1 MRKQY
6 NISVY
11 ARQAFG
17 LVLMSIL
24 FFACQEE
31 EIIGKTDVK
40 EGVPVKV
47 NLNISV
53 PEMQTILTRGLR
65 EEEEFQINDLYL
77 LIFDAKGNRKEGT
90 HYYSSEELT
99 NSNNGSSNSNGTQ
112 SNPTVGKLTGV
123 MTTSGLSYIFAAA
136 NTNSNQLNGGVNIK
150 QQLDKVENLE
160 DFKKVTATL
169 NSKTSAAQ
177 VDRTQAAL
185 VMCGA
190 YTSSTPDDTNVE
202 EGQCVIPDKAD
213 VLDGKIVLGRLDSHI
228 TFNISW
234 GGEQS
239 KVISF
244 ELTGWRVCNVPVKS
258 YLLANEKD
266 AVEKENDSDYSNT
279 ILENKVTVDE
289 TGKSCSFDF
298 YMLENRKKEKE
309 FEGQKLTTYAD
320 REAEVKEAD
329 GGNSG
334 IYKYVEPHATFV
346 EIKANMV
353 LESNKA
359 GGSGQKIASVTYT
372 IHLGGGFDDPHNF
385 SSKRNKKYTYNVQ
398 VNDTENIR
406 VEVQDPKEEV
416 RPGVEGDVVDTEAK
430 VYSLDAHYGCFII
443 GFSKKEAENLKFVVE
458 TPFTSITS
466 DATADKREGEDY
478 KWIRFARCDNAST
491 LAEYPAYGVGLID
504 LFGLSADILK
514 QETTDEDEKNYYT
527 AFVDEYYY
535 NEPPKGQEWDKP
547 YWKHFV
553 NKENRE
559 VIFTLSPAYSA
570 DKESS
575 YTDAQYLITQRSI
588 QTYYSS
594 KSFNEGQT
602 ALGME
607 HINETGAPGKSAP
620 TGIAFDPSNGFYNV
634 YKYINKE
641 GKQNYLWE
649 THVDVTQPDAAGYS
663 FTLTKEDNGWS
674 DCLTR
679 NRDENGDGKI
689 DAEELKWYLPARD
702 QLLGM
707 VLGAESLATPLFDAD
722 AYPIGSG
729 ITSAAAKYHFLLSN
743 DSKLWAQEGTSVSER
758 GDPNGSNYPQQ
769 LRCVRNLNLDMNKDN
784 AGDVDAKV
792 GNAFEYNESTRV
804 FRMTQLDEK
813 NIRGKLSSGELGLH
827 DNFSNTNKPY
837 KAFQM
842 AKEFHAAE
850 EGSGKWMKFVDIGNL
865 HRSKCSSYSEN
876 ADGSDKGKWRT
887 PNQREFMIMYTQ
899 NVNFVHYTNKS
910 DKKMYRA
917 YSRTEWK
924 YKRDRHFGYNKDNEG
939 NDLLFL
945 DNASQTYNIS
955 LRCVRDVDVDTNG
968 NIIEDN

>member
-17 LVLMSIL
+17 LVLLSIL

-31 EIIGKTDVK
+31 EIIEKTDVK

-77 LIFDAKGNRKEGT
+77 LIFDAEGNRKEGT

-112 SNPTVGKLTGV
+112 SNPTVGILTDV

-150 QQLDKVENLE
+150 QQLDKVETLE

-190 YTSSTPDDTNVE
+190 YTPSTPDDTNVE

-213 VLDGKIVLGRLDSHI
+213 VLDGKIVFGRLDSHI

-258 YLLANEKD
+258 YLLANKED
-266 AVEKENDSDYSNT
+266 AVGKENDSDYSNT

-289 TGKSCSFDF
+289 VGKSCSFDF

-406 VEVQDPKEEV
+406 VEVQDGEEE

-430 VYSLDAHYGCFII
+430 VFSLDAHYSCFII
-443 GFSKKEAENLKFVVE
+443 GFSKKEAEDLKFVVK
-458 TPFTSITS
+458 TPFASITS
-466 DATADKREGEDY
+466 DATAEVREGEDY
-478 KWIRFARCDNAST
+478 KWIRFARSADAST
-491 LAEYPAYGVGLID
+491 LAKYPKNGEGLID
-504 LFGLSADILK
+504 LFGLSADILD
-514 QETTDEDEKNYYT
+514 QDTTDEDEKIYYT

-575 YTDAQYLITQRSI
+575 YTDAQYLISQRSI
-588 QTYYSS
+588 QTYYCSTNL
-594 KSFNEGQT
+594 NEKET

-607 HINETGAPGKSAP
+607 HINETGAPGTFAP
-620 TGIAFDPSNGFYNV
+620 TGITFNPSNGFYNV

-641 GKQNYLWE
+641 GTKNNFWE
-649 THVDVTQPDAAGYS
+649 THVDVTLPDAAGYS
-663 FTLTKEDNGWS
+663 FTLTKKDNGWS

-722 AYPIGSG
+722 AHPTG
-729 ITSAAAKYHFLLSN
+729 IISADVQYHFLLSN
-743 DSKLWAQEGTSVSER
+743 DAKLWAQEGTSVGARNAKDS
-758 GDPNGSNYPQQ
+758 GGYPQQ
-769 LRCVRNLNLDMNKDN
+769 LRCVRNLNLDMNEGN
-784 AGDVDAKV
+784 AGDVNAKV
-792 GNAFEYNESTRV
+792 ANAFEYDESTRV
-804 FRMTQLDEK
+804 FRMAQLDEK

-842 AKEFHAAE
+842 AREFHTAE
-850 EGSGKWMKFVDIGNL
+850 ESNGKWKEFVDIGNL

-899 NVNFVHYTNKS
+899 NKDFVRYTNS
-910 DKKMYRA
+910 DGIMFRA

-924 YKRDRHFGYNKDNEG
+924 YNPNRHFGFNEG
-939 NDLLFL
+939 ILFL
-945 DNASQTYNIS
+945 DNSSAKYNIS
-955 LRCVRDVDVDTNG
+955 LRCVHDVDVDTNG

>member
-17 LVLMSIL
+17 LVLLSIL

-31 EIIGKTDVK
+31 EIIEKTDVK

-77 LIFDAKGNRKEGT
+77 LIFDAEGNRKEGT

-112 SNPTVGKLTGV
+112 SNPTVGILTDV

-150 QQLDKVENLE
+150 QQLDNVETLE

-190 YTSSTPDDTNVE
+190 YTPSTPDGTNVE

-213 VLDGKIVLGRLDSHI
+213 VLDGKIVLERLDSHI
-228 TFNISW
+228 IFRISW

-258 YLLANEKD
+258 YLLAKEED
-266 AVEKENDSDYSNT
+266 AVGKDNESDYSNT

-289 TGKSCSFDF
+289 AGKSCSFDF

-309 FEGQKLTTYAD
+309 FKGQKLTTYAD

-329 GGNSG
+329 GRNSG
-334 IYKYVEPHATFV
+334 TYKYVEPHATFV

-353 LESNKA
+353 LESNKVS
-359 GGSGQKIASVTYT
+359 GSGQKIANVTYT

-385 SSKRNKKYTYNVQ
+385 SSKRNKKCTYNVQ

-406 VEVQDPKEEV
+406 VEVQDGEEE
-416 RPGVEGDVVDTEAK
+416 RPGVEGDVVDTEAE
-430 VYSLDAHYGCFII
+430 VFSLDAHYSCFII
-443 GFSKKEAENLKFVVE
+443 GFSKKEAEDLKFVVK
-458 TPFTSITS
+458 TPFASITS
-466 DATADKREGEDY
+466 DATAEDCEGEDY
-478 KWIRFARCDNAST
+478 KWIRFARSADAST
-491 LAEYPAYGVGLID
+491 LAKYPKNGEGLID
-504 LFGLSADILK
+504 LFGLSADILD
-514 QETTDEDEKNYYT
+514 QGTTDEDEKIYYT

-575 YTDAQYLITQRSI
+575 YTDAQYLISQRSI
-588 QTYYSS
+588 QTYYCSTNL
-594 KSFNEGQT
+594 NEKET

-607 HINETGAPGKSAP
+607 HINETGAPGTFAP
-620 TGIAFDPSNGFYNV
+620 TGITFNPSNGFYNV

-641 GKQNYLWE
+641 GTKNNFWE
-649 THVDVTQPDAAGYS
+649 THVDVTLPDAAGYS
-663 FTLTKEDNGWS
+663 FTLTKKDNGWS

-722 AYPIGSG
+722 AHPEHIE
-729 ITSAAAKYHFLLSN
+729 SADPRYHFLLSN
-743 DSKLWAQEGTSVSER
+743 DSKLWAQEGTSVGARNAKDS
-758 GDPNGSNYPQQ
+758 GGYPQQ
-769 LRCVRNLNLDMNKDN
+769 LRCVRNLNLDMNEGN
-784 AGDVDAKV
+784 AGDVNAKV
-792 GNAFEYNESTRV
+792 ANAFEYDESTRV
-804 FRMTQLDEK
+804 FRMAQLDEK

-842 AKEFHAAE
+842 AREFHTAE
-850 EGSGKWMKFVDIGNL
+850 ESNGKWKEFVDIGNL

-899 NVNFVHYTNKS
+899 NKDFVRYTNS
-910 DKKMYRA
+910 DGTMFRA

-924 YKRDRHFGYNKDNEG
+924 YNPNRHFGFNEG
-939 NDLLFL
+939 ILFL
-945 DNASQTYNIS
+945 DNSSAKYNIS